1 MLFGESMS
9 IHDKTH
15 SIWKELVRM
24 REVMA
29 LDSYA
34 RQLRECDNALP
45 SLDKIEAKDHI
56 KHAEYVFGLA
66 KEMDKVR
73 TEMKRR
79 AFPMEHL

>member
-1 MLFGESMS
+1 MS
-9 IHDKTH
+9 VHDKTH
-15 SIWKELVRM
+15 SIWEELVRM

-45 SLDKIEAKDHI
+45 SLDNVEAKDLI
-56 KHAEYVFGLA
+56 KHSEYVFGLA

-79 AFPMEHL
+79 AFPMEHV